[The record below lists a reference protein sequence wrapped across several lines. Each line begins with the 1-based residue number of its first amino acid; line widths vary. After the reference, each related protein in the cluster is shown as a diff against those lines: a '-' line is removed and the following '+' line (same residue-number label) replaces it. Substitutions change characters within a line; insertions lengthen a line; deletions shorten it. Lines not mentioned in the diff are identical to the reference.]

1 MIDKLMPYL
10 EPVRIAVLVFP
21 LIAAFFTI
29 PFLIQNYRKYG
40 GIAMMRVLV
49 VYSFILYSLCAFF
62 LTILPLPSR
71 EAVAA
76 MAPKPIGWIPF
87 TDLNTGLVK
96 SGMDIAVPATLFSG
110 GCWKAFFTSNDFF
123 QIIANII
130 MQMPLGFY
138 LRYYFRCS
146 WKRTACIGF
155 LVSLFY
161 ETTQFTGLWFLY
173 PQAYR
178 YATVDDLICNT
189 LGCLLG
195 FWLSPNLTRF
205 LPSREEIDRIS
216 YAKGQQV
223 TPLRQAVAACADG
236 ALYLILT
243 ATLLRVVSPFSRQ
256 LDVPLRV
263 WLISS
268 FMVYFVLLPWLT
280 KGYTPGCLLLK
291 FRITND
297 DGTPPNPWRLFLR
310 HSILFLVEPIFFYMA
325 VLPLSVLLLIL
336 ISVGLSWKIRLAF
349 AGCCLLAV
357 LLCLGFLLRCWNRWG
372 VFPHSHYSR
381 TKTK

>member
-29 PFLIQNYRKYG
+29 PFLIRNYRKYG

-138 LRYYFRCS
+138 LRYYFRCGFV
-146 WKRTACIGF
+146 KR
-155 LVSLFY
+155 
-161 ETTQFTGLWFLY
+161 
-173 PQAYR
+173 
-178 YATVDDLICNT
+178 
-189 LGCLLG
+189 
-195 FWLSPNLTRF
+195 
-205 LPSREEIDRIS
+205 
-216 YAKGQQV
+216 
-223 TPLRQAVAACADG
+223 
-236 ALYLILT
+236 
-243 ATLLRVVSPFSRQ
+243 
-256 LDVPLRV
+256 
-263 WLISS
+263 
-268 FMVYFVLLPWLT
+268 FV
-280 KGYTPGCLLLK
+280 
-291 FRITND
+291 
-297 DGTPPNPWRLFLR
+297 
-310 HSILFLVEPIFFYMA
+310 
-325 VLPLSVLLLIL
+325 
-336 ISVGLSWKIRLAF
+336 
-349 AGCCLLAV
+349 
-357 LLCLGFLLRCWNRWG
+357 
-372 VFPHSHYSR
+372 
-381 TKTK
+381 

>member
-195 FWLSPNLTRF
+195 FWLSPLLTRF

-236 ALYLILT
+236 ILYLILT
-243 ATLLRVVSPFSRQ
+243 IALLRAVSPLSQRLAISPQ
-256 LDVPLRV
+256 V
-263 WLISS
+263 WLIAS
-268 FMVYFVLLPWLT
+268 FVAYFVLLPWLT

-291 FRITND
+291 FRIIND
-297 DGTPPNPWRLFLR
+297 DGTPPNPWRLLLR

>member
-29 PFLIQNYRKYG
+29 PFLIRNYRKYG

-110 GCWKAFFTSNDFF
+110 VCWKAFFTSNDFF

-195 FWLSPNLTRF
+195 FWLSPLLTRF

-216 YAKGQQV
+216 YAKG
-223 TPLRQAVAACADG
+223 
-236 ALYLILT
+236 
-243 ATLLRVVSPFSRQ
+243 
-256 LDVPLRV
+256 
-263 WLISS
+263 
-268 FMVYFVLLPWLT
+268 
-280 KGYTPGCLLLK
+280 
-291 FRITND
+291 
-297 DGTPPNPWRLFLR
+297 
-310 HSILFLVEPIFFYMA
+310 
-325 VLPLSVLLLIL
+325 
-336 ISVGLSWKIRLAF
+336 
-349 AGCCLLAV
+349 
-357 LLCLGFLLRCWNRWG
+357 
-372 VFPHSHYSR
+372 
-381 TKTK
+381 